1 MTENNEKKK
10 KNIFLKIFKRV
21 KLSHLV
27 FLAILLI
34 ANSYA
39 WFIYVN
45 TVSNSVDVHVRS
57 WKISFDGDEQVV
69 NYINVDVDDVYPGM
83 TTFTKDIEAN
93 NYGEMAANVTYSI
106 LSANI
111 MGDVYITQ
119 EGKTDQGQVFN
130 PTDFTSA
137 QLEQKLEEDY
147 PFEITFD
154 LDNSVMAPTNGTATY
169 TVTVSWAY
177 ESGDDALDT
186 YWGVKA
192 YEYMENHP
200 NDPCIELSIKI
211 YISQAS

>member
-10 KNIFLKIFKRV
+10 NVFLKIFKRV
-21 KLSHLV
+21 KISQLI

-57 WKISFDGDEQVV
+57 WKITFDGDEQVV
-69 NYINVDVDDVYPGM
+69 NYINVNVENVYPGM
-83 TTFTKDIEAN
+83 TTFTRDIEAN
-93 NYGEMAANVTYSI
+93 NYGEMSANVTYSI

-119 EGKTDQGQVFN
+119 EGKTDQGQVYN
-130 PTDFTSA
+130 PNDFTSA
-137 QLEQKLEEDY
+137 QLEQKLAEDY
-147 PFEITFD
+147 PFTITFELSD
-154 LDNSVMAPTNGTATY
+154 DVMAPTNGTATY
-169 TVTVSWAY
+169 TVTVEWPY
-177 ESGDDALDT
+177 DSGNDALDT
-186 YWGVKA
+186 YWGVRA
-192 YEYMENHP
+192 YDYMEDHP

-211 YISQAS
+211 YITQAS